1 MTRPVCGNCRTPGGV
16 RDGRPW
22 CDTCRIWLVLHEP
35 TRQWVSYAEHAS
47 RDRAAET
54 ARRVATSAR
63 QVTEHLSRVHRMLP
77 EGWTARPHQGI
88 HDVPYAIAVDAPDGV
103 IDATAYLHPP
113 TDIPGWH
120 VTVHNRIT
128 GVGFP
133 SYTDGGARA
142 ASFDT
147 VEAAATD
154 GIRLL
159 RGEIHNPSSR
169 RPR

>member
-1 MTRPVCGNCRTPGGV
+1 MTRPVCGTCATPGSV

-22 CDTCRIWLVLHEP
+22 CGTCRIWLVLHGP
-35 TRQWVSYAEHAS
+35 TGQWVSYAEHTS

-54 ARRVATSAR
+54 ARLITATAR
-63 QVTEHLSRVHRMLP
+63 QVTEHLPRVHRMLP
-77 EGWTARPHQGI
+77 KGWTARPHQGI
-88 HDVPYAIAVDAPDGV
+88 DDAPYAIAIDAPDGV
-103 IDATAYLHPP
+103 IDATTYLHPP
-113 TDIPGWH
+113 TDTSGWH
-120 VTVHNRIT
+120 VTVHNRVT

-159 RGEIHNPSSR
+159 CGEIHDLASR
-169 RPR
+169 RAR

>member
-1 MTRPVCGNCRTPGGV
+1 MTRPACGTCATPGGV

-35 TRQWVSYAEHAS
+35 TGQWVSYADNAS

-54 ARRVATSAR
+54 ARRVAASAR
-63 QVTEHLSRVHRMLP
+63 QVTDNLPRVHTMLP

-88 HDVPYAIAVDAPDGV
+88 DGALYAIAIDAPGGV

-113 TDIPGWH
+113 TDTSGWQ
-120 VTVHNRIT
+120 VTVHNRVT

-159 RGEIHNPSSR
+159 RGEIHDLASR